1 MYEITYLPI
10 AEQDIAEI
18 IIYISNQLKAP
29 KAAIELLDAF
39 DHSILLLQEFP
50 YTHKIYRL
58 TKPLEEEYRLLPVKN
73 YAVFYVVREH
83 VFGKY
88 KIHQT
93 AKNKSSTPVSTIS
106 LSWNV

>member
-73 YAVFYVVREH
+73 YAVFYVVREQDKSVEVH
-83 VFGKY
+83 RVVY
-88 KIHQT
+88 
-93 AKNKSSTPVSTIS
+93 AKMD
-106 LSWNV
+106 LSQILK

>member
-39 DHSILLLQEFP
+39 DHSIMLLQEFP

-58 TKPLEEEYRLLPVKN
+58 TKPLEEEYRLLPIQN
-73 YAVFYVVREH
+73 YAVFYVVRERD
-83 VFGKY
+83 
-88 KIHQT
+88 KIVEIHRVVY
-93 AKNKSSTPVSTIS
+93 AKMD
-106 LSWNV
+106 LSHILK

>member
-39 DHSILLLQEFP
+39 DHSIFLLQEFP
-50 YTHKIYRL
+50 YAHKIYRL

-73 YAVFYVVREH
+73 YAVFYVVREQDKS
-83 VFGKY
+83 VEVQRVVY
-88 KIHQT
+88 
-93 AKNKSSTPVSTIS
+93 AKMD
-106 LSWNV
+106 LSQILK

>member
-39 DHSILLLQEFP
+39 DHSIFLLQEFP
-50 YTHKIYRL
+50 YAHKIYRL

-73 YAVFYVVREH
+73 YAVFYVVREQDKSVEVH
-83 VFGKY
+83 RVVY
-88 KIHQT
+88 
-93 AKNKSSTPVSTIS
+93 AKMD
-106 LSWNV
+106 LSQILK